1 MNFKDNK
8 MIIVGG
14 IVLLFVILGGIFFL
28 RGRSTPETTPTDTDQ
43 SQSIP
48 KLSKEELDLSME
60 LSSNNKQVKFM
71 IGKAS
76 DIKSIEYEITYDAD
90 STEDESVKVPKGI
103 TGTEEVDG
111 DSYES
116 KFLDMGTCSRNVCKY
131 DTGIEN
137 IQLLLK
143 ITKDDDKVY
152 QAEDSVEIEE

>member
-1 MNFKDNK
+1 
-8 MIIVGG
+8 MIIGG
-14 IVLLFVILGGIFFL
+14 VVLLLVILGGVFFL
-28 RGRSTPETTPTDTDQ
+28 RGRSAPDTEPADTDQ

-60 LSSNNKQVKFM
+60 LSPDNTKVKFA

-103 TGTEEVDG
+103 TGTEEIDG
-111 DSYES
+111 DSFETD
-116 KFLDMGTCSRNVCKY
+116 FLVMGTCSRNVCKY

-137 IQLLLK
+137 IKLLLK
-143 ITKDDDKVY
+143 ITKDDNKVY
-152 QAEDSVEIEE
+152 QAEDAIDIEE